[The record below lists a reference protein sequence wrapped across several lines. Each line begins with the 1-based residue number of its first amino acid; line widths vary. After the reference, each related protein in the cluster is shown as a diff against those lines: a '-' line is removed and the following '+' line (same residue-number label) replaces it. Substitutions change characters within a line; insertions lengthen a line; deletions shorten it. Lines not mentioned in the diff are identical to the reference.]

1 MAAQVLDHLSIC
13 RASDCA
19 RELFEHHECDG
30 QAIEHRKLLAA
41 IVRESFLFR
50 LDGKLLVRM
59 MDEAGFLPY

>member
-13 RASDCA
+13 RASDCD
-19 RELFEHHECDG
+19 RGLFGRHECDG
-30 QAIEHRKLLAA
+30 QAVEHRKLLAA

-59 MDEAGFLPY
+59 MVEARLLPC